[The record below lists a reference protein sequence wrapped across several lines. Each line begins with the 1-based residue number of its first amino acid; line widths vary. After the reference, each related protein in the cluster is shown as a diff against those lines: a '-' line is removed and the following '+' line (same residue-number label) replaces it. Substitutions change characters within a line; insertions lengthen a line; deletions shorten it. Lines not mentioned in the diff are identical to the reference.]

1 MKKLVSVASPRGYL
15 AIDSTING
23 KAWGGI
29 RFQKEISETEILRMA
44 HAMTLKFGFS
54 GIPQGGAKAV
64 IIGDP
69 DAPHSDRLNELIRF
83 GRKIRPFLHEGS
95 FNPAGDMG
103 TSNADIEYMLRSL
116 NVEKQ
121 LSNYRSSLSGFYT
134 AVSVAAGAASAMQ
147 HSGKSLRDASVVI
160 DGFGSVGSNLAMILT
175 NLGAKV
181 IGIGN
186 SSGAV
191 YQPGGIR
198 LYRFVRFLKG
208 YGPAAIQAYP
218 DGVPLTTDQLISLPA
233 DIVCPCSIHYRIR
246 SRNADTIQAR
256 IVCAG
261 SNLPVTSQAE
271 SHLMD
276 KGVLCLPHFITNCG
290 GVLGG
295 TMEFASIPVRKIQS
309 IIYTKIKSATSQLLL
324 MSEELRVPC
333 AEIAEAVAQNSFK
346 VMKRRAG
353 SPGLKEH
360 LMRLIVNTHHMR
372 LLPQAL
378 VGAIAPIYFKGA
390 IAKISPD
397 NFYS

>member
-1 MKKLVSVASPRGYL
+1 
-15 AIDSTING
+15 
-23 KAWGGI
+23 
-29 RFQKEISETEILRMA
+29 MA

-191 YQPGGIR
+191 YQ
-198 LYRFVRFLKG
+198 LVVYDFTAL
-208 YGPAAIQAYP
+208 
-218 DGVPLTTDQLISLPA
+218 
-233 DIVCPCSIHYRIR
+233 
-246 SRNADTIQAR
+246 
-256 IVCAG
+256 
-261 SNLPVTSQAE
+261 
-271 SHLMD
+271 
-276 KGVLCLPHFITNCG
+276 
-290 GVLGG
+290 
-295 TMEFASIPVRKIQS
+295 FA
-309 IIYTKIKSATSQLLL
+309 
-324 MSEELRVPC
+324 
-333 AEIAEAVAQNSFK
+333 F
-346 VMKRRAG
+346 
-353 SPGLKEH
+353 
-360 LMRLIVNTHHMR
+360 
-372 LLPQAL
+372 
-378 VGAIAPIYFKGA
+378 
-390 IAKISPD
+390 
-397 NFYS
+397 